1 MSTIPQ
7 ETQLLRKM
15 VKADLPQLLAIEQST
30 QGAPWN
36 EETFKSCFDQAFEGW
51 VLMNGDRII
60 GYIVLG
66 MKADECHILNLCV
79 AREYQ
84 RKGFGQKLLEH
95 GLYEARLRKTGIA
108 YLEVRRS
115 NSRAIALYTRY
126 QFRMIGERRDYYQT
140 VSGPEDALVFAVS
153 LK

>member
-1 MSTIPQ
+1 M
-7 ETQLLRKM
+7 LRKM
-15 VKADLPQLLAIEQST
+15 VKDDLAQMLAIEQSS

-36 EETFKSCFDQAFEGW
+36 EETFKSCFDQAFDGW
-51 VLMNGDRII
+51 VLIINERVI

-66 MKADECHILNLCV
+66 MQAEECHILNLCV
-79 AREYQ
+79 ARAHQ
-84 RKGFGQKLLEH
+84 RKGYGRMLLEH
-95 GLYEARLRKTGIA
+95 ALHEAKKRDIGIA

-115 NSRAIALYTRY
+115 NTRAIALYTRY

-140 VSGPEDALVFAVS
+140 VGGSEDALVFAVS